1 MRKQYGRLFR
11 RWFLSIG
18 DVMRSCGISRSSL
31 IRLEQRGLITPHRIP
46 HNGRRYY
53 TAEDVDRIN
62 QLRTP
67 RLVPKNAGKRMEKS
81 AS

>member
-1 MRKQYGRLFR
+1 MRKYNCGLPT

-31 IRLEQRGLITPHRIP
+31 IRLEQRGLITPHRIL

-67 RLVPKNAGKRMEKS
+67 RLVPKKAKK
-81 AS
+81 

>member
-1 MRKQYGRLFR
+1 M
-11 RWFLSIG
+11 SIG
-18 DVMRSCGISRSSL
+18 DVMRNCGISRSSL
-31 IRLEQRGLITPHRIP
+31 IRLEQRGLITPHRTP

-53 TAEDVDRIN
+53 TAEDMDRIN

-67 RLVPKNAGKRMEKS
+67 RMVPKNVGKRMGKS

>member
-1 MRKQYGRLFR
+1 MRKYNWRSST

-31 IRLEQRGLITPHRIP
+31 IRLEQRGLIVPHRIA

-53 TAEDVDRIN
+53 TVEDVERIN

-67 RLVPKNAGKRMEKS
+67 KLPLKKRRRRGAFSVP
-81 AS
+81 